1 MAPSSPSADSA
12 SRPMLSE
19 LCVRR
24 PVSATMLVMS
34 LVVLGIF
41 SFRNLGVDLF
51 PRADPATVN
60 VALSLPGASPDEI
73 STSVVEPMEEAIS
86 GVSGIDEIQARI
98 SEGRAQL
105 IVRFV
110 LERDINDAAND
121 VREKV
126 ASAIRN
132 VPPAMLPPVITKIDP
147 DADPVLSL
155 IVSSDAMSL
164 RTLTELTDK
173 QIARAIQT
181 VNGVGE
187 VTLGGGRA
195 REIHIVVDI
204 EKLNSYGLS
213 MAEVRD
219 ALIAENVEIPGGSIE
234 QGKSELL
241 LRTLG
246 RVDAAEDFN
255 NIVVATKNGTPIR
268 IADIGRAEDSFERP
282 TSAVWLG
289 NTPAVMLD
297 VRRAMGENT
306 VGVIEGVRER
316 LAAVERTLPP
326 SVKVTVIRDDS
337 RFIYASIESLEE
349 HLIFGALF
357 ATIVVMFF
365 IRNIRAVIISA
376 LAIPASII
384 SAFTLMN
391 IMGFTLNNMTLLAI
405 TLAVGIVIDDAIVVL
420 ENIFRYVEE
429 KNCTPFEAAI
439 QGTREVALPVMAT
452 TLSLVVIFLPI
463 AFMNGYAKRFINP
476 FGWTMAFAI
485 MVSMLVSFTLTPMLS
500 SRFLKLSDAAADQKT
515 KEHGFFHWL
524 DTRYTRSVNWALDHP
539 GVIIGISVVTALLTF
554 PLNRIVGREFV
565 PNEDMG
571 EWTIHLDAPEGT
583 SLEGTSEVAF
593 SLLKELSGIEGVAQI
608 EPSIGVSGVAGSPT
622 HIHFLCQALP
632 LNERKNSQAD
642 IITEMRRRLAA
653 HPGYR
658 PSITSRTALGS
669 GEGTGGFA
677 ISANILGPELDQ
689 IAEYSKRALVAAEKL
704 PSLTEVKIGLNLSN
718 PEVHV
723 DVDRKRAADLGVRMA
738 TIGNTL
744 RLAVAGDD
752 EISFYKEGA
761 EQYPVKIRVLENQRR
776 DIEEIGRLTVPSPA
790 GPVRID
796 NIARLERGLGPT
808 TLQRSNRQFTV
819 NLIADVAPGHALD
832 EASNDVRRM
841 LAGLNMPGTM
851 SWRLQGQSKILDE
864 TTANLV
870 MAISLAMI
878 FVYMVLASQFES
890 FLQPVVIMLVLPIAV
905 PFALFTLWITGRTL
919 NLWSALGM
927 LLLLGI
933 VKKNSILQV
942 DYANV
947 LRARGVPLREAI
959 VESCRTRLRPILM
972 TTTAIIAGLIPTS
985 LGIGIGGTGRA
996 AIAVTII
1003 GGQSLC
1009 LFLTLLLVP
1018 VAYVKFDALERA
1030 LVGRRA
1036 KEWLGKVSLGRLR
1049 TAPE

>member
-1 MAPSSPSADSA
+1 
-12 SRPMLSE
+12 MLSE

-34 LVVLGIF
+34 LVVLGTF
-41 SFRNLGVDLF
+41 SFRGLGVDLF
-51 PRADPATVN
+51 PKADPATVS
-60 VALSLPGASPDEI
+60 VALSLPGASPDEM
-73 STSVVEPMEEAIS
+73 SSSVVEPMEQAIS

-98 SEGRAQL
+98 AEGRAQ
-105 IVRFV
+105 ITVRFV

-126 ASAIRN
+126 ASAIRTA
-132 VPPAMLPPVITKIDP
+132 PPTLLPPVITKVDP
-147 DADPVLSL
+147 DADPVMSL

-164 RTLTELTDK
+164 RTLTELADK

-187 VTLGGGRA
+187 VSVAGGRA

-213 MAEVRD
+213 ISQVRD
-219 ALIAENVEIPGGSIE
+219 AIVAENVEIPGGTIE
-234 QGKSELL
+234 QGKGQLL

-246 RVDAAEDFN
+246 RVDASQDFN
-255 NIVVATKNGTPIR
+255 TIVIATKDDTPIR
-268 IADIGRAEDSFERP
+268 VSDIGYAEDSFERP

-289 NTPAVMLD
+289 ETPAVMLD
-297 VRRAMGENT
+297 IRRAMGENT
-306 VGVIEGVRER
+306 VAVVEGVKAR
-316 LAAVERTLPP
+316 LATIERSLPSAVKL
-326 SVKVTVIRDDS
+326 TVVRDDS
-337 RFIYASIESLEE
+337 RFIYASIASLEE
-349 HLIFGALF
+349 HLLFGALF
-357 ATIVVMFF
+357 ATVVVMIF

-384 SAFTLMN
+384 SSFTLMN

-420 ENIFRYVEE
+420 ENIFRYIEE

-439 QGTREVALPVMAT
+439 EGTREVALAVMAT

-463 AFMNGYAKRFINP
+463 AFMSGYAKRFINP

-485 MVSMLVSFTLTPMLS
+485 LVSMLVSFTLTPMLS
-500 SRFLKLSDAAADQKT
+500 SRFLKLSDAARDRKT
-515 KEHGFFHWL
+515 KERGFFHWL
-524 DTRYTRSVNWALDHP
+524 DDWYTRRVNWALDHS
-539 GVIIGISVVTALLTF
+539 GAIIAISIVTAALTI
-554 PLNRIVGREFV
+554 PLNRMVGREFV

-571 EWTIHLDAPEGT
+571 EWTVHLDAPEGT
-583 SLEGTSEVAF
+583 SLAGTTEVAF
-593 SLLKELSGIEGVAQI
+593 KILKELQGIEGVADI
-608 EPSIGVSGVAGSPT
+608 EPSIGVSGMTASSPT
-622 HIHFLCQALP
+622 HIHFLCQALQM
-632 LNERKNSQAD
+632 EDRKNTQSE
-642 IITEMRRRLAA
+642 IITEMRRRLAS
-653 HPGYR
+653 HQSYR
-658 PSITSRTALGS
+658 PSVTSRSALGS

-677 ISANILGPELDQ
+677 IAANILGPDLAE
-689 IAEYSKRALVAAEKL
+689 IAEYSKKALIAAQKI
-704 PSLTEVKIGLNLSN
+704 PSITDVKINLNLSN

-723 DVDRKRAADLGVRMA
+723 AVDRRRAADLGVRMA
-738 TIGNTL
+738 TVGNTL
-744 RLAVAGDD
+744 RLAVSGDD
-752 EISFYKEGA
+752 QISFYKESA
-761 EQYPVKIRVLENQRR
+761 EQYPVKMRVLENQRG
-776 DIEEIGRLTVPSPA
+776 DIQEIGRLTVPSVT

-819 NLIADVAPGHALD
+819 SLIADIAEGHALD
-832 EASNDVRRM
+832 EASNDVRQM
-841 LAGLNMPGTM
+841 LANLKMPSTM
-851 SWRLQGQSKILDE
+851 SFRLQGQSKILDE
-864 TTANLV
+864 TTANLI

-890 FLQPVVIMLVLPIAV
+890 FLQPIVIMLVLPIAV

-959 VESCRTRLRPILM
+959 VDACRTRLRPILM
-972 TTTAIIAGLIPTS
+972 TTTAIIAGLLPTS
-985 LGIGIGGTGRA
+985 FGIGTGGTGRS

-1003 GGQSLC
+1003 GGQALC

-1030 LVGRRA
+1030 IVGEKA
-1036 KEWLGKVSLGRLR
+1036 KAWLGKVSAATVGRLR
-1049 TAPE
+1049 PAYRNTAS

>member
-1 MAPSSPSADSA
+1 V
-12 SRPMLSE
+12 LSE

-34 LVVLGIF
+34 LVVLGTF
-41 SFRNLGVDLF
+41 SFRGLGVDLF
-51 PRADPATVN
+51 PKADPATIN
-60 VALSLPGASPDEI
+60 VGLTLPGASPDEM

-98 SEGRAQL
+98 AEGRAQI

-126 ASAIRN
+126 ASAIRDA
-132 VPPAMLPPVITKIDP
+132 PPELLPPVITKVDP
-147 DADPVLSL
+147 DADPVISL
-155 IVSSDAMSL
+155 IVSSKSMSL

-173 QIARAIQT
+173 QIARVIQT
-181 VNGVGE
+181 ANGVGE

-195 REIHIVVDI
+195 REIHIVVDL

-213 MAEVRD
+213 MNEVRD
-219 ALIAENVEIPGGSIE
+219 AVVAENVEIPGGTIE
-234 QGKSELL
+234 QGKGQLL

-246 RVDAAEDFN
+246 RVDASADFN
-255 NIVVATKNGTPIR
+255 NIVVATKDGTPIR
-268 IADIGRAEDSFERP
+268 IADVGHAEDSFERP
-282 TSAVWLG
+282 TTAVWLG
-289 NTPAVMLD
+289 DTPAVMLD
-297 VRRAMGENT
+297 IRRAMGENT
-306 VGVIEGVRER
+306 VAVIEGVRAKLATIER
-316 LAAVERTLPP
+316 SLPS
-326 SVKVTVIRDDS
+326 SVTITVIRDDS
-337 RFIYASIESLEE
+337 RFIYASISSLEE
-349 HLIFGALF
+349 HLVFGALF

-384 SAFTLMN
+384 SSFTLMS

-420 ENIFRYVEE
+420 ENIFRYIEE

-485 MVSMLVSFTLTPMLS
+485 LVSMLVSFTLTPMLS
-500 SRFLKLSDAAADQKT
+500 SRFLKLADAAADQKT

-524 DTRYTRSVNWALDHP
+524 DTWYTRQVNWALDHST
-539 GVIIGISVVTALLTF
+539 IIIAISVVTALLAF
-554 PLNRIVGREFV
+554 PLNRMVGREFV

-583 SLEGTSEVAF
+583 SLDGTTDVAF
-593 SLLKELSGIEGVAQI
+593 QLVKELSGIEGVAQI

-632 LNERKNSQAD
+632 LDQRKQTQAQ

-658 PSITSRTALGS
+658 PSITSRNALGS

-677 ISANILGPELDQ
+677 ISANILGPTLDQ
-689 IAEYSKRALVAAEKL
+689 IADYSKKALVAAQKL
-704 PSLTEVKIGLNLSN
+704 PSLTEVKVNINLSN
-718 PEVHV
+718 PEIHV
-723 DVDRKRAADLGVRMA
+723 AVDRKRAADLGVRMA
-738 TIGNTL
+738 TVGNIL

-752 EISFYKEGA
+752 EISFYKESA

-776 DIEEIGRLTVPSPA
+776 DIAEIGRLTVPSA
-790 GPVRID
+790 TGPVRID

-808 TLQRSNRQFTV
+808 TLQRSDRQFTV
-819 NLIADVAPGHALD
+819 SLISDIAPGHALD

-841 LAGLNMPGTM
+841 LAGLNMPSTM
-851 SWRLQGQSKILDE
+851 SFKLQGQSKILDE
-864 TTANLV
+864 TTANLI

-890 FLQPVVIMLVLPIAV
+890 FLQPIVIMLVLPIAV

-947 LRARGVPLREAI
+947 LRAKGLPLREAI

-1009 LFLTLLLVP
+1009 LFLTLVLVP
-1018 VAYVKFDALERA
+1018 VAYVKFDALEQA
-1030 LVGRRA
+1030 MVSGRA
-1036 KEWLGKVSLGRLR
+1036 KAWLSKVSHATFGRLR
-1049 TAPE
+1049 PASE

>member
-1 MAPSSPSADSA
+1 
-12 SRPMLSE
+12 MLSE
-19 LCVRR
+19 ICVRR
-24 PVSATMLVMS
+24 PVFATMLVMS
-34 LVVLGIF
+34 LVVLGTF
-41 SFRNLGVDLF
+41 SFRSLGVDLF
-51 PRADPATVN
+51 PKADPATVS
-60 VALSLPGASPDEI
+60 VSLSLPGASPDEL
-73 STSVVEPMEEAIS
+73 SSSVVEPMEQAIS

-98 SEGRAQL
+98 AEGRGQ
-105 IVRFV
+105 ITVRFV
-110 LERDINDAAND
+110 LERDLTEAVND

-132 VPPAMLPPVITKIDP
+132 MPPELLPPVITKVDP
-147 DADPVLSL
+147 DADPVMSL
-155 IVSSDAMSL
+155 IVSSDSMSL

-187 VTLGGGRA
+187 VSINGGRA

-213 MAEVRD
+213 MSELRD
-219 ALIAENVEIPGGSIE
+219 AVIAENVEIPGGTVE
-234 QGKSELL
+234 QGKGQLL

-246 RVDAAEDFN
+246 RVDATRDFN
-255 NIVVATKNGTPIR
+255 DLVVATRDGTPIR
-268 IADIGRAEDSFERP
+268 VSDIGYAEDSFQRP
-282 TSAVWLG
+282 TTAVWLG
-289 NTPAVMLD
+289 RTPAVMLD
-297 VRRAMGENT
+297 IRRAMGENT
-306 VGVIEGVRER
+306 VAVIEGVRAK
-316 LAAVERTLPP
+316 LATIQRSIPP
-326 SVKVTVIRDDS
+326 GVKLTVIRDDS
-337 RFIYASIESLEE
+337 RFIYASIASLEE

-357 ATIVVMFF
+357 ATIVVMIF
-365 IRNIRAVIISA
+365 IRNVRAVLISA

-384 SAFTLMN
+384 SSFTLMQ

-420 ENIFRYVEE
+420 ENIFRYIEE
-429 KNCTPFEAAI
+429 KKVSPFDAAI
-439 QGTREVALPVMAT
+439 EGTREVALAVMAT

-476 FGWTMAFAI
+476 FGWTIAFAI

-500 SRFLKLSDAAADQKT
+500 SRFLKLSDGAADLKT
-515 KEHGFFHWL
+515 KERGFFHWL
-524 DTRYTRSVNWALDHP
+524 DGWYERQVNWALDHS
-539 GVIIGISVVTALLTF
+539 GVIIAISVVTFLLTF
-554 PLNRIVGREFV
+554 PLNRMVGREFV
-565 PNEDMG
+565 PTEDMG
-571 EWTIHLDAPEGT
+571 EWIIHADAPEGT
-583 SLEGTSEVAF
+583 SLEGTSEIAF
-593 SLLKELSGIEGVAQI
+593 KLLESLKGIEGVADI
-608 EPSIGVSGVAGSPT
+608 EPSVGVSANLSSPT

-632 LNERKNSQAD
+632 IEQRKNTQAQ

-653 HPGYR
+653 HESYR
-658 PSITSRTALGS
+658 PTISSRTALGS

-677 ISANILGPELDQ
+677 IAAFILGPDLNQ
-689 IAEYSKRALVAAEKL
+689 IVEYSKKALEAAQNV
-704 PSLTEVKIGLNLSN
+704 PSLTEVKIGLNVSN

-723 DVDRKRAADLGVRMA
+723 AVDRKRAADLGVRMA
-738 TIGNTL
+738 TVGNTL

-752 EISFYKEGA
+752 QISFYKEGQ
-761 EQYPVKIRVLENQRR
+761 EQYPVKIRVLESQRG
-776 DIEEIGRLTVPSPA
+776 DIQEIGRLTVPSA
-790 GPVRID
+790 NGPVRID
-796 NIARLERGLGPT
+796 NIAQLQRGVGPT
-808 TLQRSNRQFTV
+808 TLQRSNRQFAV
-819 NLIADVAPGHALD
+819 NMIADVAPGHALD
-832 EASNDVRRM
+832 EASNDVRKM
-841 LAGLNMPGTM
+841 MAGLNMPPEM
-851 SWRLQGQSKILDE
+851 SFRLQGQSKILDE
-864 TTANLV
+864 TTANMV
-870 MAISLAMI
+870 MAIGLAMI

-890 FLQPVVIMLVLPIAV
+890 FLQPIVIMLVLPIAV

-1018 VAYVKFDALERA
+1018 VAYVKFDAIEQA
-1030 LVGRRA
+1030 VVGASA
-1036 KEWLGKVSLGRLR
+1036 KAWLAKVSAATVGRLR
-1049 TAPE
+1049 PATESRH

>member
-1 MAPSSPSADSA
+1 V
-12 SRPMLSE
+12 LSE

-34 LVVLGIF
+34 LVVLGTF
-41 SFRNLGVDLF
+41 SFRGLGVDLF
-51 PRADPATVN
+51 PKADPATVS
-60 VALSLPGASPDEI
+60 VALSLPGASPDEM

-98 SEGRAQL
+98 AEGRAQ
-105 IVRFV
+105 ITVRFV
-110 LERDINDAAND
+110 LERDLNDASND

-126 ASAIRN
+126 AGAIRN
-132 VPPAMLPPVITKIDP
+132 APPALLPPVITKVDP
-147 DADPVLSL
+147 DADPVMSL
-155 IVSSDAMSL
+155 IVSSSSMSL
-164 RTLTELTDK
+164 RTLTELSDK
-173 QIARAIQT
+173 QIARVIQT

-187 VTLGGGRA
+187 VSLAGGRA

-213 MAEVRD
+213 MTQVRD
-219 ALIAENVEIPGGSIE
+219 AIVAENVEIPGGTIE
-234 QGKSELL
+234 QGKGQLL

-246 RVDAAEDFN
+246 RVDAAQDFN
-255 NIVVATKNGTPIR
+255 SLVVATRDGTPIR
-268 IADIGRAEDSFERP
+268 ISDIGHAEDSFERP

-289 NTPAVMLD
+289 DTPAVMLD
-297 VRRAMGENT
+297 IRRAMGENT
-306 VGVIEGVRER
+306 VAVIEGVRER
-316 LAAVERTLPP
+316 LDTIKQSLPP
-326 SVKVTVIRDDS
+326 SVKITVVRDDS
-337 RFIYASIESLEE
+337 RFIYASIASLEE
-349 HLIFGALF
+349 HLMFGALF
-357 ATIVVMFF
+357 ATIVVMIF
-365 IRNIRAVIISA
+365 IRNLRAVIISA

-384 SAFTLMN
+384 SSFTLMN
-391 IMGFTLNNMTLLAI
+391 VMGFTLNNMTLLAI

-420 ENIFRYVEE
+420 ENIFRYIEE
-429 KNCTPFEAAI
+429 KNCTPYEAAV
-439 QGTREVALPVMAT
+439 QGTREVALAVMAT

-485 MVSMLVSFTLTPMLS
+485 LVSMLVSFTLTPMLS
-500 SRFLKLSDAAADQKT
+500 SRFLKLSDAAADRKT
-515 KEHGFFHWL
+515 KERGFFHWL
-524 DTRYTRSVNWALDHP
+524 DEWYTRQVNWALDHSA
-539 GVIIGISVVTALLTF
+539 VIIGISAATALLTI
-554 PLNRIVGREFV
+554 PLNRVVGREFV

-571 EWTIHLDAPEGT
+571 EWTVHLDAPEGT

-593 SLLKELSGIEGVAQI
+593 KLLKALSGVEGVAQI
-608 EPSIGVSGVAGSPT
+608 EPSIGVSGGGASSPT

-632 LNERKNSQAD
+632 MEERKNTQAE

-653 HPGYR
+653 YPSYR
-658 PSITSRTALGS
+658 PSITSRNALGS

-677 ISANILGPELDQ
+677 IAANILGPDLDQ
-689 IAEYSKRALVAAEKL
+689 IIDYSKRALAAAQKL
-704 PSLTEVKIGLNLSN
+704 PSLTEVKIGLNVSN

-723 DVDRKRAADLGVRMA
+723 AVDRKRAADLGVRMA
-738 TIGNTL
+738 TVGNTL
-744 RLAVAGDD
+744 RLAVSGDD

-761 EQYPVKIRVLENQRR
+761 EQYPVKVRVLEGQRR
-776 DIEEIGRLTVPSPA
+776 DIEQIGRLTVPSA
-790 GPVRID
+790 TGPVRID
-796 NIARLERGLGPT
+796 NIATLERGLGPT

-819 NLIADVAPGHALD
+819 NLISDVAPGHALD
-832 EASNDVRRM
+832 EASNDVRAM
-841 LAGLNMPGTM
+841 LAGLNMPPTM
-851 SWRLQGQSKILDE
+851 SYRLQGQTKILEE
-864 TTANLV
+864 TTANLI

-890 FLQPVVIMLVLPIAV
+890 FLQPIVIMLVLPIAV
-905 PFALFTLWITGRTL
+905 PFALFTLWVTGRTL

-947 LRARGVPLREAI
+947 LRARGLPLREAI

-1018 VAYVKFDALERA
+1018 VAYVQCDAIERA
-1030 LVGRRA
+1030 LVGDQA
-1036 KEWLGKVSLGRLR
+1036 KRWLGKISAVTIGRLR
-1049 TAPE
+1049 QASQ